1 MSADTPMSLK
11 ERLRADMTAALRAAD
26 KPRLGV
32 LRMAVAAIQQRE
44 VDAREAAD
52 DGGVRQVLKKMI
64 KQRNEAAEQFRRG
77 DRRDL
82 ADKEQAE
89 VAVLKGYLPEPMSDA
104 ATAALVE
111 EVIAA
116 LAAESPRDMGRV
128 MAQIKHRGGGRVDL
142 GRASGLVRSRLHPR

>member
-1 MSADTPMSLK
+1 MSADTQMPLK
-11 ERLRADMTAALRAAD
+11 ERLHADMRAALRAAD

-44 VDAREAAD
+44 VDTREAVD

-77 DRRDL
+77 GRSDL

-116 LAAESPRDMGRV
+116 LAAESPRDIGRV

-142 GRASGLVRSRLHPR
+142 GAASGLVRSRLHPR